1 MASNSYTSANVT
13 PSSDT
18 FREWVDLTNRITY
31 DMEKY
36 VVSTAPA
43 GNTQGAETIGNAH
56 VNGYFGA
63 NTVIIFDGVAG
74 ATGNVTHY
82 GTRAPAANLI
92 FHTNAV
98 FADVGTNTSIIHA
111 QANVHG
117 TNSGIQFTSNTTE
130 SAITINTTADVFQ
143 SNAGI
148 NKFNTIMDVNAN
160 VDIDNDLV
168 TINSGNVYVNG
179 NSTAGE
185 FNIDSNTVFTANVNL
200 TSDSEDLNIS
210 SDQVIITSDTS
221 LFRSTATLNDFN
233 SNVDIDNAL
242 TTVTSANTIIEGGH
256 LDITSV
262 LDVDNSDTDITA
274 TDFTVTGTTANLD
287 STTTAVNGTTL
298 DINSATVDV
307 DSATAVNFNSPD
319 VGINGTLLDINSAT
333 VDVDS
338 ATAVNFNSP
347 DVGINGALLDI
358 NSNTVDV
365 DSTIAV
371 NFNSPDVA
379 INGAAANLDSTTTNV
394 NGTLLDINSATVDV
408 DSATAV
414 NFNSPDVGIN
424 GALLDINSET
434 VDINSATL
442 VDIDVPDFNLS
453 GTTADVTST
462 TLTVSGT
469 TANINSNVDIN
480 NALTDI
486 TSTDINL
493 SGTNTLIDSTN
504 TNIHGKLLDVTS
516 NVTVN
521 AESVYIHSV
530 NTTIG
535 EANTDIFNVISDT
548 KLHDKLNVVKN
559 VDFDADLNVD
569 GNQQLDGTLTVD
581 GVTHLKDTANVDGL
595 LTAKDNF
602 HLTGTANV
610 SVRVNVGSS
619 VHANTIAYKVGTGE
633 GILVASNG
641 SLVMGNS
648 TVFTSATMA
657 NVETTGTLTVAGH
670 TDLNSTLNVE
680 GIGTFEDT
688 TNSTSNT
695 TGSVKVAGGVG
706 VSKSVTIGQQLTVHG
721 DTSINGNTTLG
732 DAATDGISFVGKS
745 KTNLIPVSNA
755 DLSIGSASLTWDVHG
770 DDIRTRVLTA
780 SGNVQVDGHLT
791 VNQSANVGYPFEV
804 SNSSTTAFVVQTRN
818 GGNDRE
824 ILVGNTVPETDGS
837 AAEDRL
843 IIKAAVGNSTIGL
856 LPLHGNNVVLGDDK
870 HRWVLNAKTGHF
882 SGNVT
887 VADTTQSSSNATGS
901 AKLAGGLSVKKKVF
915 IGQDL
920 VAEAAANI
928 ASLVT
933 AGTDVNIGNTTNGE
947 ANTFTLRARNNSNL
961 EGTLQVAGDVTA
973 NSDVTLGNASSD
985 TVRFI
990 GSIGGNA
997 TVGIIPSANGR
1008 ILGTD
1013 LKRFKAAF
1021 TTANTSGDITAGADV
1036 DISGEANTDTLIV
1049 RETAAVTKT
1058 LAAGNTTV
1066 TGFVNA
1072 TTTIQS
1078 GGDVTVGANAGIA
1091 GSANVGTNLN
1101 VTSEANTDTLRVTG
1115 NTSNFEYANVHF
1127 GNDSVTAN
1135 ITLTATTAN
1144 ASLDYVKV
1152 DTGKL
1157 EAVDL
1162 VITGTAVLPTD
1173 TTLTAATLGAA
1184 NLTVTDT
1191 TFFTGAA
1198 ANSTYTPSVRFGDGG
1213 ESEHKVIVNFENAV
1227 VNTHF
1232 VADGTTRDIGTNA
1245 ARWGEGHYQS
1255 LVQVGGSAGIVLSDS
1270 GAASSANVTADNI
1283 IARDDLV
1290 GASSSDR
1297 DLKTNLLK
1305 IDTAIDKVEELGGY
1319 EFEWNSNIGDERIG
1333 TKEYGVIAQEV
1344 EQILPH
1350 AVKINSRGYRTV
1362 NYNSLIP
1369 LLIEAVK
1376 ELSGKVEELERNN
1389 RREDLD
1395 G

>member
-63 NTVIIFDGVAG
+63 NTVMIFDGVAG
-74 ATGNVTHY
+74 ATGNTTHY
-82 GTRAPAANLI
+82 GTRAPAADLI

-98 FADVGTNTSIIHA
+98 FADDGTNTSIIHA
-111 QANVHG
+111 QSNVHG

-130 SAITINTTADVFQ
+130 SAITINTTADVFE

-185 FNIDSNTVFTANVNL
+185 FNIDSNTVFTANVNI
-200 TSDSEDLNIS
+200 TSASEDLNIS
-210 SDQVIITSDTS
+210 SDQVIITSDTA
-221 LFRSTATLNDFN
+221 LFKSTATLNDFD
-233 SNVDIDNAL
+233 SDLDIDNDL
-242 TTVTSANTIIEGGH
+242 TDIAAVDFNLSGTTA
-256 LDITSV
+256 DITSTT
-262 LDVDNSDTDITA
+262 LTA
-274 TDFTVTGTTANLD
+274 SGTTANLD
-287 STTTAVNGTTL
+287 STTTN
-298 DINSATVDV
+298 
-307 DSATAVNFNSPD
+307 
-319 VGINGTLLDINSAT
+319 INGTLLDINSAT

-347 DVGINGALLDI
+347 DVGINGAVLDI
-358 NSNTVDV
+358 NSETVDV
-365 DSTIAV
+365 DST
-371 NFNSPDVA
+371 
-379 INGAAANLDSTTTNV
+379 
-394 NGTLLDINSATVDV
+394 
-408 DSATAV
+408 TAV

-424 GALLDINSET
+424 GALLDINSTTVDVDSTT
-434 VDINSATL
+434 VDITST
-442 VDIDVPDFNLS
+442 DINLS
-453 GTTADVTST
+453 GTNTLIDSTNTNIFGKLLTVTSNVDVDNALTDINATDFNLTGTTADITST
-462 TLTVSGT
+462 TLTVSGD
-469 TANINSNVDIN
+469 TANVNSNVDIN
-480 NALTDI
+480 NALTDITSTDINLSGTNTLIDSTNTNILGELLKVTSNVDVDASLVDI

-521 AESVYIHSV
+521 AASVYIDSV

-535 EANTDIFNVISDT
+535 EANTDILNVISNT

-559 VDFDADLNVD
+559 VDFDANLNVD
-569 GNQQLDGTLTVD
+569 GNQQLDGTLKVGGD
-581 GVTHLKDTANVDGL
+581 THLQTTANVDGL

-610 SVRVNVGSS
+610 SVKVNVGSN
-619 VHANTIAYKVGTGE
+619 VHVNTTAFKAGTGE

-641 SLVMGNS
+641 SLEIGNS

-670 TDLNSTLNVE
+670 TDLNNTLNVN

-688 TNSTSNT
+688 TDSGSKSS
-695 TGSVKVAGGVG
+695 GSVVVAGGAGIV
-706 VSKSVTIGQQLTVHG
+706 KSVVIGQNLTVEG
-721 DTSINGNTTLG
+721 DTSIQGNTTLG
-732 DAATDGISFVGKS
+732 DAGTDGIAFVGKS
-745 KTNLIPVSNA
+745 TTNLIPVSNA

-780 SGNVQVDGHLT
+780 SGNVQVDGHLD
-791 VNQSANVGYPFEV
+791 VEQSANVGYPFEV
-804 SNSSTTAFVVQTRN
+804 SNASTTAFVVQTRN
-818 GGNDRE
+818 GGADRE
-824 ILVGNTVPETDGS
+824 IVVGNTVPNAS
-837 AAEDRL
+837 HSEDRL
-843 IIKAAVGNSTIGL
+843 VIRSGVGNSTIGL
-856 LPLHGNNVVLGDDK
+856 LPLHGNNVVLGDTT
-870 HRWVLNAKTGHF
+870 HRWILSANSGNF
-882 SGNVT
+882 SGAVT
-887 VADTTQSSSNATGS
+887 VTDTTQSSSNATGS
-901 AKLAGGLSVKKKVF
+901 AKLAGGLGVTKKVY

-920 VAEAAANI
+920 VVEAAANI
-928 ASLVT
+928 ASLLT
-933 AGTDVNIGNTTNGE
+933 AKTDVNITQE
-947 ANTFTLRARNNSNL
+947 ANTSTLRVRSNSNL
-961 EGTLQVAGDVTA
+961 EGTLQVAGDLTA
-973 NSDVTLGNASSD
+973 NSNVTLGNASSD
-985 TVRFI
+985 VIKFV
-990 GSIGGNA
+990 GSIGGNSTA
-997 TVGIIPSANGR
+997 GIIPSATGR

-1013 LKRFKAAF
+1013 TKRFKAAF

-1036 DISGEANTDTLIV
+1036 DITGEANTDTLSV
-1049 RETAAVTKT
+1049 RETAAIAKT
-1058 LAAGNTTV
+1058 LATGNTTV

-1091 GSANVGTNLN
+1091 GSANVGTNVN
-1101 VTSEANTDTLRVTG
+1101 ITTQANTNTLRVRS
-1115 NTSNFEYANVHF
+1115 TSTFEDATLNF
-1127 GNDSVTAN
+1127 GNSTIHAN
-1135 ITLTATTAN
+1135 LSSNSTQ
-1144 ASLDYVKV
+1144 VKFE
-1152 DTGKL
+1152 TGHL
-1157 EAVDL
+1157 EATDL
-1162 VITGTAVLPTD
+1162 VISGSATLPED
-1173 TTLTAATLGAA
+1173 TTLVASTLGTA

-1191 TFFTGAA
+1191 AEFTAATDGA
-1198 ANSTYTPSVRFGDGG
+1198 SIKFGNLDDQL
-1213 ESEHKVIVNFENAV
+1213 ILNFANAV
-1227 VNTHF
+1227 VNTNF
-1232 VADGTTRDIGTNA
+1232 IADGTTRDIGTNA
-1245 ARWGEGHYQS
+1245 ARWGEGHFED
-1255 LVQVGGSAGIVLSDS
+1255 LLQVGGSGGIVLSDS
-1270 GAASSANVTADNI
+1270 GGSSTANVTADNI
-1283 IARDDLV
+1283 IARDDLIA
-1290 GASSSDR
+1290 ASSSDR

-1389 RREDLD
+1389 RKEDLD